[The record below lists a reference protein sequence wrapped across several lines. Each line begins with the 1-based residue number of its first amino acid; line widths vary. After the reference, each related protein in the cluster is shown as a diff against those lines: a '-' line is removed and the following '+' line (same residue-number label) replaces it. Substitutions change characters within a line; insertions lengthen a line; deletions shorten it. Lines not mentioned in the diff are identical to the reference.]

1 MYRKGENLVFF
12 PDSPFA
18 DWIIDRCERLFP
30 GLNDYVTFGENPKK
44 INSSLVKTI
53 GLDEESLRIFSKQIS
68 RYERVIIHYHHE
80 LTAYLIELADVS
92 SSKIIWMLWSGDLYN
107 SPFFTGRIY
116 LPQTYALD
124 SVFKFSPLTL
134 KAKVKEGI
142 KLILNKPSYFFYKK
156 SFKRINKI
164 GSFFPRDVKN
174 ASNSFNKDYSHV
186 FHGILSVNEQL
197 KGIDQ
202 TDPGNLGDAIL
213 IGHAGVPE
221 LNHLDLMDS
230 MYECFSGRK
239 LMCPLSYGSP
249 EYIKEVKKIGLEKF
263 SDSFIP
269 LEDYLPRE
277 EYYKLLMKSSFAVFG
292 SLIHQGFGN
301 IMTLL
306 QMGMKVFLFEENPI
320 YSQLKSLGLFIFPL
334 DDASPEDFHNRLTN
348 EQIFHNRTL
357 LKELLSDPIVDEY
370 YRNIYQL
377 EISN

>member
-44 INSSLVKTI
+44 INSGLVKTI

-174 ASNSFNKDYSHV
+174 ASNSFNKDYSYV